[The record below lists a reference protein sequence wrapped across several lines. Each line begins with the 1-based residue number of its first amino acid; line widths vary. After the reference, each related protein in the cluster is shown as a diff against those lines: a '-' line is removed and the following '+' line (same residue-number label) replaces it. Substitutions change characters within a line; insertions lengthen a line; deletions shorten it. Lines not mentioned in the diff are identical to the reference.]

1 MKKIILS
8 LLFGLSL
15 GSVQQAVAQ
24 GDAEAG
30 KAKSAVCAACHGSAG
45 ISAVPMYPNL
55 AGQNKAYIV
64 NQLQAFKEGSRLAP
78 MMSPMAASL
87 SEEDMKDLG
96 AYYSSLPWSSVSS
109 VKETAATDVGTV
121 SPAATA
127 AVKVEINQ
135 TIVFHNG
142 GDPVVGQSKAA
153 TCAACHGSDGNA
165 LVPMYP
171 KLAGQGAA
179 YIAKQLADFKAG
191 ATSETG
197 RVNALMTG
205 MSAGLSET
213 DMADLGAFYAS
224 QKTSKGNGKAN
235 ALGKKL
241 YFGGDSERGISAC
254 VACHTA
260 NGKGAAQAM
269 FPAIAGQHVDYLTA
283 QLQMFRSGQRGNDN
297 NSMMRK
303 TAVKLTDIDIQA
315 LAQFMSSL

>member
-8 LLFGLSL
+8 VLFGLSL
-15 GSVQQAVAQ
+15 GSVQHAVAQ

-30 KAKSAVCAACHGSAG
+30 KVKAAVCAACHGSAG

-64 NQLQAFKEGSRLAP
+64 SQLQAFKNGSRLAP
-78 MMSPMAASL
+78 MMAPMAAGL

-96 AYYSSLPWSSVSS
+96 AYFSSLPWRS
-109 VKETAATDVGTV
+109 VKEAAATDVLNV
-121 SPAATA
+121 SPSTTTA
-127 AVKVEINQ
+127 VTVEINK
-135 TIVFHNG
+135 TIIFHNG
-142 GDPVVGQSKAA
+142 GDPVLGQSKAA
-153 TCAACHGSDGNA
+153 TCAACHGSDGNSLA
-165 LVPMYP
+165 PMYP
-171 KLAGQGAA
+171 KLAGQGAG

-197 RVNALMTG
+197 RVNALMTA

-213 DMADLGAFYAS
+213 DMADLAAFYSS

-235 ALGKKL
+235 ELGKKL
-241 YFGGDSERGISAC
+241 YFSGDSERGISAC

-260 NGKGAAQAM
+260 NGKGAAQAK

-283 QLQMFRSGQRGNDN
+283 QLQMFRSSERGNDN

-303 TAVKLTDIDIQA
+303 TAVKLTDVDIKA